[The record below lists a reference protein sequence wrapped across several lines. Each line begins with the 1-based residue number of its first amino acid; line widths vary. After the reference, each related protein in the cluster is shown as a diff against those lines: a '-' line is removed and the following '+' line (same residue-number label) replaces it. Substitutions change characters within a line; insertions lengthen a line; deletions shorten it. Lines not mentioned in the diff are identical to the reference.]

1 MAPRVTRL
9 SGEARKA
16 IVVTTSSTFG
26 QASKFAF
33 GIALRLAGVSMI
45 DGATPFTR
53 MPSFATCPFRKFHP
67 VWIGV
72 MGENHRIILAMF
84 AVLHALGMFIAD
96 LFKSRCG
103 G

>member
-1 MAPRVTRL
+1 
-9 SGEARKA
+9 
-16 IVVTTSSTFG
+16 
-26 QASKFAF
+26 
-33 GIALRLAGVSMI
+33 MI

-96 LFKSRCG
+96 LFKSRRQLEAENLFLRHQLNMSGLCVPKTSSG
-103 G
+103 DDFGF

>member
-1 MAPRVTRL
+1 
-9 SGEARKA
+9 
-16 IVVTTSSTFG
+16 
-26 QASKFAF
+26 
-33 GIALRLAGVSMI
+33 
-45 DGATPFTR
+45 
-53 MPSFATCPFRKFHP
+53 
-67 VWIGV
+67 